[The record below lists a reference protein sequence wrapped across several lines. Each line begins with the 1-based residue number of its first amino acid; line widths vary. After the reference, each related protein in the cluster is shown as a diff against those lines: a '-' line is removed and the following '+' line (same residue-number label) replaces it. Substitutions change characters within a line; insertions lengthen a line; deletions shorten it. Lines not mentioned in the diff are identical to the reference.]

1 MSDTSEFL
9 AVNLHFTGIDMATFL
24 LVQNMITI
32 FILLLLFNA
41 FLVRTLTLTLL
52 LMNKMCCIFKN
63 NLEYSDR
70 TDVKLNFWS
79 ATIVFP

>member
-1 MSDTSEFL
+1 
-9 AVNLHFTGIDMATFL
+9 
-24 LVQNMITI
+24 
-32 FILLLLFNA
+32 
-41 FLVRTLTLTLL
+41 
-52 LMNKMCCIFKN
+52 MNKMCCIFKN